1 MKRKK
6 IIGITVSLAIA
17 GSIMLPGLSA
27 FADQFNVISIG
38 ANLNSQQQQEMLQYF
53 NAPNGSYEK
62 IMINNQEEQQELQ
75 GIVPESEIGT
85 RTISCAYVQPT
96 SSGGINVKTAN
107 LTYVTASM
115 ISNALTTAGIYNANV
130 IAAAPFPVSGTGA
143 LTGIMTGY
151 EKATGQTIS
160 PEKKQLANKEMQV
173 TSNIASDPNV
183 GQTKA
188 AAVVNGVKAKV
199 IQNGNQD
206 SSQVAQTINNVTN
219 NYGVSL
225 TPAQEKDLNN
235 VMVGISQQNY
245 NKSEM
250 EKTLDHM
257 QEQLNKVLDQ
267 QGQLNGFMNKLEV
280 HFDSF
285 VNWVKGIFTNGEK
298 EAGIVNQTNNNSNI
312 GKTAVVTGNDQT
324 VQNTTAT
331 PETPAQK
338 NATLT
343 NNQTNNNT
351 NSNSTNNTTASNI
364 NNGTNSAQNTGSN
377 QNATISTDKLC
388 DNIRSQVTNLINNT
402 PNLSQAFGSSA
413 KVKEFVDSSF
423 SNSAIKSSFSQL
435 GSKVPSSTT
444 VNVSLSNTVE
454 QGAMGVNITEA
465 VPNAASNNQQNIV
478 VSLNSGTNNTTNTQG
493 Q

>member
-17 GSIMLPGLSA
+17 GSIMIPGLSA

-343 NNQTNNNT
+343 NNQTNNTT
-351 NSNSTNNTTASNI
+351 NNSTSNTTTSNT
-364 NNGTNSAQNTGSN
+364 NNGTNNVQNTGSN
-377 QNATISTDKLC
+377 QNATISIDKLC

-402 PNLSQAFGSSA
+402 PDLSQAFGSSA

-444 VNVSLSNTVE
+444 VNVSLSNTVG

-478 VSLNSGTNNTTNTQG
+478 VSLNSGANTQG

>member
-17 GSIMLPGLSA
+17 GSMMLPGVSA
-27 FADQFNVISIG
+27 FADGFNVISIG
-38 ANLNSQQQQEMLQYF
+38 ANLNNQQQQEMLQYF

-62 IMINNQEEQQELQ
+62 IMINNQEEQQELK

-151 EKATGQTIS
+151 EKATGQAIS

-188 AAVVNGVKAKV
+188 AAVVNDVKAQV

-219 NYGVSL
+219 NYGVQL
-225 TPAQEKDLNN
+225 TPQQQKDLNN
-235 VMVGISQQNY
+235 VMVGISNQNY

-250 EKTLDHM
+250 EKTLEHM
-257 QEQLNKVLDQ
+257 QDQLNNVLDQ

-280 HFDSF
+280 HFDNF
-285 VNWVKGIFTNGEK
+285 VNWVKGLFTNADK
-298 EAGIVNQTNNNSNI
+298 NAGIVNQTNNDSNI

-324 VQNTTAT
+324 VQNATAT

-338 NATLT
+338 SATLT
-343 NNQTNNNT
+343 NNTTNNGAEN
-351 NSNSTNNTTASNI
+351 
-364 NNGTNSAQNTGSN
+364 NTGSN
-377 QNATISTDKLC
+377 TSNNTANNTSNVNNTNTNTGSTSQTVQNTGISFDKFC
-388 DNIRSQVTNLINNT
+388 DSVRSKVMNLINTT
-402 PNLSQAFGSSA
+402 PDISQAFGSEVKA
-413 KVKEFVDSSF
+413 KEFVDGSF
-423 SNSAIKSSFSQL
+423 SNSQIKNSFSQL
-435 GSKVPSSTT
+435 GNTVSNNVT
-444 VNVSLSNTVE
+444 VNVTLGNTVPNGSM
-454 QGAMGVNITEA
+454 GANISEA
-465 VPNAASNNQQNIV
+465 LPNAASNNEQNII
-478 VSLNSGTNNTTNTQG
+478 VSISGQ
-493 Q
+493 

>member
-6 IIGITVSLAIA
+6 IVGITVSLAIA
-17 GSIMLPGLSA
+17 GSMMLPGVSA

-38 ANLNSQQQQEMLQYF
+38 ANLNNQQQQEMLQYF

-62 IMINNQEEQQELQ
+62 IMINNTEEQQELK

-96 SSGGINVKTAN
+96 ASGGINVKTAN

-151 EKATGQTIS
+151 EKATGQAIS

-173 TSNIASDPNV
+173 TSKIASDPNV

-188 AAVVNGVKAKV
+188 AAVVNDVKAQV
-199 IQNGNQD
+199 IQKGNQD

-219 NYGVSL
+219 NYGVQL
-225 TPAQEKDLNN
+225 TPQQEKDLNN
-235 VMVGISQQNY
+235 VMVGISGQDY

-257 QEQLNKVLDQ
+257 QEQLNSVLDQ
-267 QGQLNGFMNKLEV
+267 QGQLNGIMNKVEV
-280 HFDSF
+280 HFDNF
-285 VNWVKGIFTNGEK
+285 VDWVKGLFTSADKN
-298 EAGIVNQTNNNSNI
+298 AGIVNQTNNDSNI

-324 VQNTTAT
+324 VQNATAT

-338 NATLT
+338 SATLT
-343 NNQTNNNT
+343 NNET
-351 NSNSTNNTTASNI
+351 TNNTSNETTSSTSNQVANSSNAPNQATNSGTTTTGQATE
-364 NNGTNSAQNTGSN
+364 NNG
-377 QNATISTDKLC
+377 ISFDKFC
-388 DNIRSQVTNLINNT
+388 DNIRSEVTNLINSNQ
-402 PNLSQAFGSSA
+402 SVSEAFGSSA
-413 KVKEFVDSSF
+413 KVREFVNENF
-423 SNSAIKSSFSQL
+423 SNSQIKNSFPNL
-435 GSKVPSSTT
+435 GNIVPTSTK
-444 VNVSLSNTVE
+444 VSLEFANTVPA
-454 QGAMGVNITEA
+454 GSMAASIAEA
-465 VPNAASNNQQNIV
+465 IPNAQSNNEQNIV
-478 VSLNSGTNNTTNTQG
+478 VTIQG
-493 Q
+493 